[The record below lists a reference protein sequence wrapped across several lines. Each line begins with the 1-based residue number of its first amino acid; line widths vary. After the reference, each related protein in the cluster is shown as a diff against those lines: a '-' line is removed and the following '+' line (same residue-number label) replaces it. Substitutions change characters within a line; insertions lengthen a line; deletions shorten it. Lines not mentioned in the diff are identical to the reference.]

1 MKELFDAVFFPK
13 TFFSKSVNKMP
24 LSIEAF
30 LIIYY
35 TNYLSYLSLYPAS
48 GNFLLFLLVT
58 LALAPFFLFFLMLGI
73 DLVITGYDKNH
84 QLQNLYG
91 FTYCPY
97 LFLPF
102 AVVFAR
108 REALFSKIFGFSLFV
123 LLFLWSTFL
132 TYRVCEKKRVLLSKT
147 IHDLVIFY
155 VLLRI

>member
-1 MKELFDAVFFPK
+1 
-13 TFFSKSVNKMP
+13 
-24 LSIEAF
+24 
-30 LIIYY
+30 
-35 TNYLSYLSLYPAS
+35 
-48 GNFLLFLLVT
+48 
-58 LALAPFFLFFLMLGI
+58 MLGI

-91 FTYCPY
+91 FTNCPY

-108 REALFSKIFGFSLFV
+108 REALFSEIFGFSLFV

-147 IHDLVIFY
+147 IHDLVVFY